1 MSAAPSTR
9 PTNVGPAPRASTRKT
24 GISGKII
31 SVPMSVKRLVKPSRT
46 TVAGRRARAPA
57 RVAARDIC
65 SSIPRARLAR
75 VSVAL
80 FIRHGKASAFA
91 ATDYD
96 QLSPP
101 GVEQSE
107 QLGEW
112 LARQKLHVDA
122 VFVGPRKRHAQT
134 HEAVTRVLATH
145 GLSLPAPA
153 MLPELD
159 EHDGLA
165 VVFKLLPQL
174 AAEDPA
180 LAVDRRGDRQGRCP
194 RRRTTSSRRSSASRG
209 AGCGARSGTTRW
221 SRGRRSARASRRA
234 LPRIAAIGRGKTA
247 LVFTSA
253 GAVASAVADALGV
266 GEEER
271 VLDLSWSL
279 YNGSIT
285 ELDFTDDRWGLRT
298 FNTTAHLDR
307 RLVTSV

>member
-1 MSAAPSTR
+1 
-9 PTNVGPAPRASTRKT
+9 
-24 GISGKII
+24 
-31 SVPMSVKRLVKPSRT
+31 MSV
-46 TVAGRRARAPA
+46 AY
-57 RVAARDIC
+57 
-65 SSIPRARLAR
+65 
-75 VSVAL
+75 

-112 LARQKLHVDA
+112 LAKQKLPVDA
-122 VFVGPRKRHAQT
+122 VFLGPRKRHAQT

-145 GLSLPAPA
+145 GLSLPPPV

-165 VVFKLLPQL
+165 VVYKLLPQL
-174 AAEDPA
+174 ATDDPA
-180 LAVDRRGDRQGRCP
+180 LRSIVEATVKGVPPSPDDVLAAFKRVTRRWVRGEVGHDDVEP
-194 RRRTTSSRRSSASRG
+194 WTTFR
-209 AGCGARSGTTRW
+209 ARI
-221 SRGRRSARASRRA
+221 ARA

-266 GEEER
+266 VEEEK
-271 VLDLSWSL
+271 VLALSWSL

-285 ELDFTDDRWGLRT
+285 ELDFADDRWGLRT